1 MPVISR
7 VVTEG
12 GLLAEDG
19 EFEVGAFCGDECRGT
34 GVYVDGMFMVSVF
47 GNTGD
52 EISFRLLSVPSGRES
67 ILSQTILF
75 SENPVGSL
83 KSPYIIDASE
93 TTTVDGVSAGDCRLY
108 VENGTLVIVGDIDSI
123 QLVEVYDVA
132 GVKKVPT
139 YVMAGDSMKIDSLDA
154 GVYIVVIK
162 SDKGRSSH
170 KIEIK

>member
-1 MPVISR
+1 M
-7 VVTEG
+7 
-12 GLLAEDG
+12 
-19 EFEVGAFCGDECRGT
+19 
-34 GVYVDGMFMVSVF
+34 
-47 GNTGD
+47 
-52 EISFRLLSVPSGRES
+52 
-67 ILSQTILF
+67 
-75 SENPVGSL
+75 
-83 KSPYIIDASE
+83 
-93 TTTVDGVSAGDCRLY
+93 
-108 VENGTLVIVGDIDSI
+108 ENGTLVIVGDIDSI